1 MSYHLIIPKIGVKK
15 FMKQLRK
22 IPTNQKSVSGY
33 VSYRGEPIAFE
44 STLGRDF
51 LIYQSFRDNVIDIMP
66 QPISIPFKKNGRT
79 CNYTPDYFVQVKLDC
94 GKSLLVDIKPKKE
107 WQENWREH
115 SNKWRSAIAFCKE
128 QCFRFSIYDEDRI
141 YHYAFDNLRFLSMY
155 KNIAVSEDE
164 VKAIIEDIRLRG
176 FTTVEYILE
185 RYFKSELYRQHG
197 RRLMWYLMINKLIKF
212 DIWSDVRSEKLE
224 VWFDFLPSLK

>member
-1 MSYHLIIPKIGVKK
+1 
-15 FMKQLRK
+15 MKQTRK
-22 IPTNQKSVSGY
+22 IPAVRRSVSGHI
-33 VSYRGEPIAFE
+33 SYRGEPIAFE
-44 STLGRDF
+44 STLERDF
-51 LIYQSFRDNVIDIMP
+51 LIYHSFRDDVIDIVP

-79 CNYTPDYFVQVKLDC
+79 YNYTPDYFVQVKSGY
-94 GKSLLVDIKPKKE
+94 GKSLLVEVKPKKE
-107 WQENWREH
+107 WQENWREW
-115 SNKWRSAIAFCKE
+115 SSKWKSAIAFCKE
-128 QCFRFSIYDEDRI
+128 QDFKFSIYDEDRI
-141 YHYAFDNLRFLSMY
+141 HHYAFENLQFLAMY

-197 RRLMWYLMINKLIKF
+197 RRLMWYLMINNLIKF

-224 VWFDFLPSLK
+224 VWYE